1 MISWIGRNR
10 RMSRDYERKVQ
21 ACETPIELVM
31 FRLIPRPPASRFDP
45 YEPGSEAVI
54 CAETPVVG

>member
-31 FRLIPRPPASRFDP
+31 FRLIPRPPARQ
-45 YEPGSEAVI
+45 V
-54 CAETPVVG
+54 

>member
-21 ACETPIELVM
+21 ACETLIELVM
-31 FRLIPRPPASRFDP
+31 FRLIPRPPARQ
-45 YEPGSEAVI
+45 V
-54 CAETPVVG
+54 